1 MSHAAAETK
10 TTLTLT
16 IDGQTV
22 EVNKGTTI
30 LQAARRAG
38 KKIPTLCYLEKTH
51 PIGSCRVCSVEV
63 AGVDGPVMS
72 CNTPAADGMA
82 ITTDSEKLKEFRRN
96 MIQFIL
102 VNHPLDC
109 PVCERSGE
117 CTLQNLTWQ
126 MGIKKHDWGTAAH
139 AKKPVVDWGLIRYDQ
154 NLCVMCER
162 CVSVCCEVQG
172 IDAYRV
178 DGNGYSAKIN
188 TKDGKPLDC
197 DFCGQCI
204 SVCPVGALSSGMY
217 FSGRSWEMKR
227 TDTICPHCSV
237 GCAFEVNVKN
247 GNIVRVTSN
256 NALGRNNGNLCA
268 RGRFGY
274 EFTQQGERLTAPM
287 IRRGHGF
294 ETTDWDT
301 ALAYIAEKLNG
312 YRAEGKDAFG
322 GIGSERATNED
333 NYVFQKFF
341 RGALGSGNIDNMI
354 NMASRDTA
362 AGVFD
367 AFGDFPMT
375 VSFDE
380 LKEANLFVF
389 IGLDGSNE
397 NPVVS
402 NHIRE
407 AIYGH
412 GAEVA
417 LAYSKEAFFL
427 PSPRMKLTYGYADL
441 HEFIV
446 TLMGE
451 VAVAVKAGGGMAGGA
466 AVAVDF
472 EKRLDAE
479 LAGARAKLDGAL
491 KAQVA
496 QLAALIKKKQK
507 PVFLMGQEVQRH
519 PRAAAIARN
528 IVNLAKITGGKVMVM
543 REYCNSQG
551 VNDMGVAPNVLPGY
565 RKESRQDLAVFTDLC
580 TLINNHETKA
590 LIIADEDVLH
600 RQSDFVKFREA
611 MDKVEFAIVVDQFYT
626 PTAMAADVVL
636 PSCTA
641 MEKDGTFT
649 NIEGRIQKIQKVVEP
664 VGLSRPMWR
673 IFADLA
679 KAMGHDFGYRA
690 VADVSAEI
698 AATVPGYGAIMDGG
712 MADYSPLIK
721 NSPALMWVEP
731 APMKK
736 PVAGELM
743 LLPEHNLFVMGIYTD
758 YCPSL
763 RHLVGKHYAD
773 FHVEGKPYVDI
784 NPADAATLGLN
795 AEDTLLFKA
804 PKREWKGRV
813 RLSNTV
819 KPGSVRIPDEMDQSP
834 TMMMV
839 AGGRE
844 ITCHNLLGLLGT
856 EKKC

>member
-1 MSHAAAETK
+1 MSHSTAETRA
-10 TTLTLT
+10 TVTLT

-22 EVNKGTTI
+22 EVKKGTTI
-30 LQAARRAG
+30 LQAARRVG

-72 CNTPAADGMA
+72 CNTPASDGMA
-82 ITTDSEKLKEFRRN
+82 ITTDSEQLKEFRRN

-126 MGIKKHDWGTAAH
+126 MGIKKHDWRTDANE
-139 AKKPVVDWGLIRYDQ
+139 KKPVVDWGLIRYDQ

-162 CVSVCCEVQG
+162 CVHVCSEVQG

-178 DGNGYSAKIN
+178 DGNGYAAKIN
-188 TKDGKPLDC
+188 TQDDKPLDC

-217 FSGRSWEMKR
+217 FSARSWEMTR
-227 TDTICPHCSV
+227 TATICPHCAV
-237 GCAFEVNVKN
+237 GCAFEVNVKK
-247 GNIVRVTSN
+247 GAIVRVTSN
-256 NALGRNNGNLCA
+256 NALGTNKGNLCA

-274 EFTQQGERLTAPM
+274 EFVQQGERLTAPM

-301 ALAYIAEKLNG
+301 ALAYIAEKLTE
-312 YRAEGKDAFG
+312 YRAEGKNAFA

-341 RGALGSGNIDNMI
+341 RGALGSGNIDNMA

-362 AGVFD
+362 SGLFET
-367 AFGDFPMT
+367 FGDFPMT
-375 VSFDE
+375 MSFDE
-380 LKEANLFVF
+380 LKQGNLFVF

-407 AIYGH
+407 AIHGH

-427 PSPRMKLTYGYADL
+427 PLPRIKLTYGYTEL
-441 HEFIV
+441 HEFVV
-446 TLMGE
+446 TLAGE
-451 VAVAVKAGGGMAGGA
+451 LVATIKADGGIPGGA
-466 AVAVDF
+466 VIAGDF
-472 EKRLDAE
+472 EKRLGAE
-479 LAGARAKLDGAL
+479 FAGARAKLDGAL
-491 KAQVA
+491 SAQVA

-507 PVFLMGQEVQRH
+507 PVFLVGQEAQRH
-519 PRAAAIARN
+519 PQANAIVRN
-528 IVNLAKITGGKVMVM
+528 IVNIAKIAGGKVMVM
-543 REYCNSQG
+543 REYCNSRG

-565 RKESRQDLAVFTDLC
+565 VKETRQDLAVFADFC

-590 LIIADEDVLH
+590 LIIADEDVLRRH
-600 RQSDFVKFREA
+600 ADFVKFREA
-611 MDKVEFAIVVDQFYT
+611 MDKVEFTVVIDQFYSQ
-626 PTAMAADVVL
+626 TAMAADVVL

-641 MEKDGTFT
+641 TAKDGSFT
-649 NIEGRIQKIQKVVEP
+649 NIEGRIQRIYPAIEP
-664 VGLSRPMWR
+664 VGNSRTVWR
-673 IFADLA
+673 IFSGIA
-679 KAMGHDFGYRA
+679 KLMGHDFGYQST
-690 VADVSAEI
+690 ADVSAEI
-698 AATVPGYGAIMDGG
+698 AATVPGYRAIIDGG
-712 MADYSPLIK
+712 MADYSPRI
-721 NSPALMWVEP
+721 NGSPALVWVDP

-736 PVAGELM
+736 MAPGELV

-784 NPADAATLGLN
+784 NPADANTLGVK
-795 AEDTLLFKA
+795 AEDTLLFKS

-813 RLSNTV
+813 RLSAAV

-834 TMMMV
+834 SVIMT
-839 AGGRE
+839 AGGRQ
-844 ITCHNLLGLLGT
+844 IQCHNLLGLMGA
-856 EKKC
+856 EKC

>member
-1 MSHAAAETK
+1 MSHTSAETK
-10 TTLTLT
+10 TMITLT

-22 EVNKGTTI
+22 EVKNGTTI
-30 LQAARRAG
+30 LQAARRLG

-72 CNTPAADGMA
+72 CNTPAADGMS
-82 ITTDSEKLKEFRRN
+82 ITTESEQLKEFRRN

-117 CTLQNLTWQ
+117 CSLQNLTWQ
-126 MGIKKHDWGTAAH
+126 FGIQKHDWRTASNQ
-139 AKKPVVDWGLIRYDQ
+139 KIPVVDWGLIRYDR
-154 NLCVMCER
+154 NLCIMCER
-162 CVSVCCEVQG
+162 CIHICNEVQG
-172 IDAYRV
+172 VDAYRI
-178 DGNGYSAKIN
+178 DGRGNSAKIN

-217 FSGRSWEMKR
+217 FSGRSWEMSR
-227 TDTICPHCSV
+227 TATTCPHCAV
-237 GCAFEVNVKN
+237 GCAFEVNVKK
-247 GNIVRVTSN
+247 GKIVRVTSS
-256 NALGRNNGNLCA
+256 NALGTNQGNLCA

-274 EFTQQGERLTAPM
+274 EFAQQGERLTAPM

-312 YRAEGKDAFG
+312 YRAEGKNAFAG
-322 GIGSERATNED
+322 LGSERATNED

-341 RGALGSGNIDNMI
+341 RTALGSGNIDNMA
-354 NMASRDTA
+354 NMASHDTA
-362 AGVFD
+362 AGIFE
-367 AFGDFPMT
+367 AFSDFPMT

-380 LKEANLFVF
+380 LKKGNLFVF
-389 IGLDGSNE
+389 LGLDGSNE

-407 AIYGH
+407 AIHGH

-427 PSPRMKLTYGYADL
+427 PSPRMKLIYGYAEL

-446 TLMGE
+446 ALAGE
-451 VAVAVKAGGGMAGGA
+451 LAAAIKANGGMPGGA
-466 AVAVDF
+466 VIAGDF
-472 EKRLDAE
+472 EKRLAAE
-479 LAGARAKLDGAL
+479 FAGARAKLDGTL
-491 KAQVA
+491 NAQIA

-507 PVFLMGQEVQRH
+507 PVFLIGQDVQRH
-519 PRAAAIARN
+519 PRAAAIVRN
-528 IVNLAKITGGKVMVM
+528 IVNLAKISGGKVMVM

-565 RKESRQDLAVFTDLC
+565 VKETRQELGASFDIC

-590 LIIADEDVLH
+590 LIIADEDVLRRH
-600 RQSDFVKFREA
+600 SDFVKFREA
-611 MDKVEFAIVVDQFYT
+611 MDKVEFAVVVDQFYSL
-626 PTAMAADVVL
+626 TAMAADVVL

-641 MEKDGTFT
+641 FEKDGTFT
-649 NIEGRIQKIQKVVEP
+649 NIEGRIQKIQPVIEP
-664 VGLSRPMWR
+664 VGNSRPVWR

-679 KAMGHDFGYRA
+679 KAMGRDFGYRST
-690 VADVSAEI
+690 ADVSAEI
-698 AATVPGYGAIMDGG
+698 AATVPGYGAIVNGG
-712 MADYSPLIK
+712 MADYSARIK
-721 NSPALMWVEP
+721 ASPTLAWVDP

-736 PVAGELM
+736 PAAGELM

-784 NPADAATLGLN
+784 NPADAGALGLN
-795 AEDTLLFKA
+795 AEDTLLFKS

-813 RLSNTV
+813 RLSAAV

-834 TMMMV
+834 SVVMT

-844 ITCHNLLGLLGT
+844 IQCHNLLGLMGT
-856 EKKC
+856 EKC

>member
-1 MSHAAAETK
+1 MSHVTTETK
-10 TTLTLT
+10 TTVTLT

-22 EVNKGTTI
+22 EVGTGTTI
-30 LQAARRAG
+30 LQAARRVG

-72 CNTPAADGMA
+72 CNTPAADGMSV
-82 ITTDSEKLKEFRRN
+82 TTDSEHLKEFRRN

-126 MGIKKHDWGTAAH
+126 LGIQKHDWATAAH
-139 AKKPVVDWGLIRYDQ
+139 EKKPVVDWGLIRYNQ

-162 CVSVCCEVQG
+162 CVRICNEVQG
-172 IDAYRV
+172 IDAYRI

-217 FSGRSWEMKR
+217 FSGRSWEMVR
-227 TDTICPHCSV
+227 TKTVCPHCGV
-237 GCAFEVNVKN
+237 GCSFEVNVKN
-247 GNIVRVTSN
+247 GKIVRVTSN
-256 NALGRNNGNLCA
+256 NALGNNKGNLCA

-274 EFTQQGERLTAPM
+274 EFVQQGDRLTAPM

-312 YRAEGKDAFG
+312 YRAAGKNAFAG
-322 GIGSERATNED
+322 LGSERATNED
-333 NYVFQKFF
+333 NYVLQKFF
-341 RGALGSGNIDNMI
+341 RDALGSGNIDNLA
-354 NMASRDTA
+354 NMAGHEAA
-362 AGVFD
+362 AGIFEQY
-367 AFGDFPMT
+367 GDFPMAL
-375 VSFDE
+375 SFDE
-380 LKEANLFVF
+380 LKKGNLFVF

-407 AIYGH
+407 AIHGH

-427 PSPRMKLTYGYADL
+427 PTPRMKLTYGFADL
-441 HEFIV
+441 YEFTV
-446 TLMGE
+446 ALMGDL
-451 VAVAVKAGGGMAGGA
+451 VAVLKANGGIPSGA
-466 AVAVDF
+466 AVTADF
-472 EKRLDAE
+472 EQRLGAE
-479 LAGARAKLDGAL
+479 LSGARGALDGAL
-491 KAQVA
+491 AAQVA
-496 QLAALIKKKQK
+496 QLAALIKKKEK
-507 PVFLMGQEVQRH
+507 PVFLIGQEVQRH
-519 PRAAAIARN
+519 PRAAAIIRN
-528 IVNLAKITGGKVMVM
+528 IVNLAKIAGGRVMVM

-565 RKESRQDLAVFTDLC
+565 RKETRQELTAYADLC

-590 LIIADEDVLH
+590 LIIADEDVLRRH
-600 RQSDFVKFREA
+600 SDFVKFREA
-611 MDKVEFAIVVDQFYT
+611 MDKVEFAVVVDQFYSQ
-626 PTAMAADVVL
+626 TAMAADVVL

-641 MEKDGTFT
+641 LEKDGTFT
-649 NIEGRIQKIQKVVEP
+649 NIEGRVQWVQPAVEP
-664 VGLSRPMWR
+664 IGNSRPTWR

-679 KAMGHDFGYRA
+679 KAMGHDFGYRSTT
-690 VADVSAEI
+690 DVSREI
-698 AATVPGYGAIMDGG
+698 ASMVPGYGAIMDGG
-712 MADYSPLIK
+712 MTDFSARVGASASL
-721 NSPALMWVEP
+721 SMESP

-736 PVAGELM
+736 PAAGEMM
-743 LLPEHNLFVMGIYTD
+743 LLPEHSLFVMGIYTD

-773 FHVEGKPYVDI
+773 FHVEGKPYVDF
-784 NPADAATLGLN
+784 NPADAAALN
-795 AEDTLLFKA
+795 LQAEDTLLFKA

-813 RLSNTV
+813 RLSETV
-819 KPGSVRIPDEMDQSP
+819 RPGSVRIPDEMDQSP
-834 TMMMV
+834 SVIMT

-844 ITCHNLLGLLGT
+844 IQCRNLLGLMGA
-856 EKKC
+856 EKC

>member
-1 MSHAAAETK
+1 MSHAPAETK
-10 TTLTLT
+10 SMVTLTV
-16 IDGQTV
+16 DGKTV
-22 EVNKGTTI
+22 EVKKGTTI
-30 LQAARRAG
+30 LQAARRVG

-72 CNTPAADGMA
+72 CTTPAADGMA
-82 ITTDSEKLKEFRRN
+82 VTTDSEKLKEFRRN
-96 MIQFIL
+96 MVQFIL

-117 CTLQNLTWQ
+117 CTLQNLTWGL
-126 MGIKKHDWGTAAH
+126 GIQKHDWATTKH
-139 AKKPVVDWGLIRYDQ
+139 EKKPVVDWGLIRYDQ

-162 CVSVCCEVQG
+162 CVRICNEVQG
-172 IDAYRV
+172 IDAYRI

-217 FSGRSWEMKR
+217 FSGRSWEMTR
-227 TDTICPHCSV
+227 TPTVCPHCAV
-237 GCAFEVNVKN
+237 GCSFEVNVKN
-247 GNIVRVTSN
+247 GKIVRVTSG
-256 NALGRNNGNLCA
+256 NALGNNKGNLCA

-274 EFTQQGERLTAPM
+274 EFVQQGDRLTAPM

-301 ALAYIAEKLNG
+301 AFAYIAEKLNE
-312 YRAEGKDAFG
+312 YRAAGKNAYAG
-322 GIGSERATNED
+322 LGSERATNED

-341 RGALGSGNIDNMI
+341 REALGSGNIDNLA
-354 NMASRDTA
+354 NMAGHGTA
-362 AGVFD
+362 AGVFEQ
-367 AFGDFPMT
+367 FGDFPMT

-380 LKEANLFVF
+380 LKKGNLFVF

-427 PSPRMKLTYGYADL
+427 PSPRMKLTYGYADM
-441 HEFIV
+441 HEF
-446 TLMGE
+446 T
-451 VAVAVKAGGGMAGGA
+451 VALTGDLVAAIKAGGGISGGA
-466 AVAVDF
+466 VVTADF
-472 EKRLDAE
+472 EQRLNAD
-479 LAGARAKLDGAL
+479 LAGARATLDGAL
-491 KAQVA
+491 AAQVA

-507 PVFLMGQEVQRH
+507 PVFLIGQEAQRH
-519 PRAAAIARN
+519 PRAGAIVRN
-528 IVNLAKITGGKVMVM
+528 IVNLAKIAGGRVMVM

-551 VNDMGVAPNVLPGY
+551 VNDMGVASNVLPGY
-565 RKESRQDLAVFTDLC
+565 RKETRQELGVYADLC

-590 LIIADEDVLH
+590 LIIADEDVLRRH
-600 RQSDFVKFREA
+600 ADFVKFREA
-611 MDKVEFAIVVDQFYT
+611 MDKVEFAIVVDQFYSQ
-626 PTAMAADVVL
+626 TAMAADVVL

-641 MEKDGTFT
+641 LEKDGTFT
-649 NIEGRIQKIQKVVEP
+649 NIEGRIQWIRPAVAP
-664 VGLSRPMWR
+664 VGNSRPTWR

-679 KAMGHDFGYRA
+679 KAMGRDFGYRST
-690 VADVSAEI
+690 ADVSAEI

-712 MADYSPLIK
+712 MTDFSALVHGSPSL
-721 NSPALMWVEP
+721 SMASP

-736 PVAGELM
+736 PAAGELV

-773 FHVEGKPYVDI
+773 FHVEGKPYADI
-784 NPADAATLGLN
+784 NPADADALGLK

-813 RLSNTV
+813 RLSGAV

-834 TMMMV
+834 SLIMT

-844 ITCHNLLGLLGT
+844 IQCRNLLGLMGV
-856 EKKC
+856 EKC